1 MADEYIVQCWYCLG
15 EYDAVK
21 AAWCGHPEPTKI
33 CPYCLNCSC
42 HAPDDYK
49 KKFWEN
55 APPKMKLERVKLT
68 SVKEKLG
75 EILIANK
82 VITSEQLLAAL
93 SRQEKTGEKLGQ
105 ILIKMGLLTRDE
117 LEIYLLR
124 QRKVPFVDIKNKKIA
139 LSLIEKIGIQ
149 TCKKYSIIP
158 FDLDEMEDKK
168 IIHVGMVNPYMPS
181 VIKEVNSIFEA
192 ESVVYQMNK
201 EDFRLKISEI
211 EKKLAKKK
219 ISSLIDDEFKRKFTE
234 LINFALT
241 KGAEDIYLESE
252 FTKLKVSLRIDG
264 VLFKIKN
271 FEIENNKKFIKNLR
285 TFVKAKGSEGV
296 FSGKI
301 GFKFRMETYT
311 LKVSSVLSNRGE
323 YITIKIIKNRDYRR
337 EITLFGFSEFE
348 LKEILEALNKKDG
361 VIVVSAPLFNNS
373 SILMY
378 ALMNYLKDKKAKIL
392 SFEEDINVN
401 IESIT
406 QIERKILDKQFFLES
421 IYKLEP
427 DIVFVHDLRNP
438 DVAKEIF
445 RLSGNIL
452 FIIEIFAKSSIK
464 SISQLIDHF
473 NISNEQ
479 IADSLRLIINQRLIR
494 KLCPD
499 CKVKVKPTVEL
510 IHKFNLSGEDSSM
523 YEFFKEKGCKEC
535 NFTGFKGRVPL
546 YEVLEMKEQIRDALK
561 RKVDEEELETL
572 LTGLGIIPLGK
583 NALTLAIRGI
593 TSISELMKHGFV

>member
-42 HAPDDYK
+42 HAPEDYK

-75 EILIANK
+75 EILIANR

-124 QRKVPFVDIKNKKIA
+124 QRKVPFVDIKEKKIE
-139 LSLIEKIGIQ
+139 LSLIEKIGLA
-149 TCKKYSIIP
+149 TCKKYSVIP
-158 FDLDEMEDKK
+158 FELDEFEDKR
-168 IIHVGMVNPYMPS
+168 IVHVGMVNPYMPS
-181 VIKEVNSIFEA
+181 VIKEINSIFEA
-192 ESVVYQMNK
+192 ESVVYQMD
-201 EDFRLKISEI
+201 EDAFKTKMIEI
-211 EKKLAKKK
+211 ERILSRRK
-219 ISSLIDDEFKRKFTE
+219 SPGVIDDEFKRKFTE

-271 FEIENNKKFIKNLR
+271 FEIEDNKKFIKNLR
-285 TFVKAKGSEGV
+285 TFIKAKGSEGV
-296 FSGKI
+296 FYGKI

-311 LKVSSVLSNRGE
+311 LKVSSVLSNKGE
-323 YITIKIIKNRDYRR
+323 YITIKIIKNRDFRK

-348 LKEILEALNKKDG
+348 LKEILEALNKRDG
-361 VIVVSAPLFNNS
+361 VIIVSAPLFNNS

-378 ALMNYLKDKKAKIL
+378 ALMNYLKDKKSKII
-392 SFEEDINVN
+392 SFEEDTNIH

-406 QIERKILDKQFFLES
+406 QIEKRSLDKQFFLES
-421 IYKLEP
+421 IYRLEP

-438 DVAKEIF
+438 DVAREIF
-445 RLSGNIL
+445 RLSGNVL

-464 SISQLIDHF
+464 SITQLIEHF
-473 NISNEQ
+473 SITNEQ
-479 IADSLRLIINQRLIR
+479 LADSLRLIINQRLIR

-499 CKVKVKPTVEL
+499 CKIKVKPTVEL

-523 YEFFKEKGCKEC
+523 YEFFKEKGCKSC
-535 NFTGFKGRVPL
+535 NFTGYKGRVPL
-546 YEVLEMKEQIRDALK
+546 YEVLKVNEQIRDALK
-561 RKVDEEELETL
+561 RGVDEEELETL
-572 LTGLGIIPLGK
+572 LTDLGIIPLGK
-583 NALTLAIRGI
+583 NALTLAMRGV
-593 TSISELMKHGFV
+593 TSISELIKHGFI